1 MPFAVRIRV
10 GRVLA
15 CVVLA
20 LGLGASAHA
29 ADPPRRVV
37 SFNVCAD
44 QLVLALAE
52 PGQIAALSPN
62 AADPAMSTLAE
73 EARAFPRVG
82 RTAETIAPLD
92 PDLVLVGP
100 WDRPLTQRMLRA
112 LGFRTVPV
120 DLINDIDGAL
130 VQIREI
136 AALLGHPE
144 KGAALEADIAAA
156 RARLVQ
162 ARRPAAATAL
172 LVGNGGYTV
181 GPASLAAALMA
192 EAGLNP
198 PPGAPS
204 GYGGYVPLEALIKL
218 RPDYLVM
225 SNVVETPDGQGA
237 LYLTHPAL
245 RALYPPARRIILPGR
260 LTVCGGP
267 ALVAAFDYLTDVV
280 TRLQAGRQTL
290 SRPPYA
296 TPR

>member
-1 MPFAVRIRV
+1 MLFALRRPAA
-10 GRVLA
+10 RVLA

-62 AADPAMSTLAE
+62 AADPAISVLADQ
-73 EARAFPRVG
+73 ARAFRQVG

-120 DLINDIDGAL
+120 DLINDVDGAL
-130 VQIREI
+130 VQVRQI

-144 KGAALEADIAAA
+144 KGAALEADIGAA
-156 RARLVQ
+156 RARLAQ
-162 ARRPAAATAL
+162 ARRSTPVTAL
-172 LVGNGGYTV
+172 LVGLGGYTV
-181 GPASLAAALMA
+181 GPASLASALMA
-192 EAGLNP
+192 EAGLTP

-204 GYGGYVPLEALIKL
+204 GYGGYVPLEALVTL

-225 SNVVETPDGQGA
+225 SSAIETPDGQGA

-245 RALYPPARRIILPGR
+245 RALYPPSRRIILPGH

-267 ALVAAFDYLTDVV
+267 VLVRAFDYLTGVV
-280 TRLQAGRQTL
+280 ARLET
-290 SRPPYA
+290 SR
-296 TPR
+296 